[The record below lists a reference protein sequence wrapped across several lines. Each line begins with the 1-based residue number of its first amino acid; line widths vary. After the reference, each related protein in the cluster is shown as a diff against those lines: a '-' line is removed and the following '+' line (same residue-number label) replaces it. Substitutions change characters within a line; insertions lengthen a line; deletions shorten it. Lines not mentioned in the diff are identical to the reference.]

1 MATGVTATVTV
12 EGDGE
17 RVRGDE
23 VAFERLHALVAR
35 GYVPELGT
43 SESLTIRLDHPS
55 KKVRY
60 ETLILDANGD
70 VHAPLAAVGDGE
82 FFADE
87 RAKFQNFLRTIP
99 YPNWWERT
107 RFARDKM
114 VVWTVVMALCAAMW
128 WLIVTVLRLITA

>member
-1 MATGVTATVTV
+1 M
-12 EGDGE
+12 EK
-17 RVRGDE
+17 RDE

-43 SESLTIRLDHPS
+43 SESLAIHLDHPS

-60 ETLILDANGD
+60 ETLIFDANGD
-70 VHAPLAAVGDGE
+70 VRAPLAAVGDGE

-87 RAKFQNFLRTIP
+87 RAKFQSFLRTIP

-107 RFARDKM
+107 RLARGKM
-114 VVWTVVMALCAAMW
+114 VVWTVVMALCAAIG
-128 WLIVTVLRLITA
+128 WLSATVLRLITA